1 MNFRDEGIIISTKKY
16 GENSLL
22 VKVFSREH
30 GIYRGFVK
38 SAKSKKVSAI
48 YQIGNLISFEYR
60 SRIEENL
67 GSFFSVNLIS
77 SFCSRIIFDQFRLNC
92 VKAIFSMIDELFLE
106 RENHRFFF
114 EGLFNFLKKISVEN
128 SDKKSLVADY
138 VKLELAMLAELGYG
152 IDLSSCVV
160 TESTEDLTYVS
171 PKSARAVS
179 TSAAKSYENKL
190 LKLPEFL
197 VEERG
202 EIEERHLL
210 EGLQLSGFFLN
221 KFLAN
226 DQQKFLHREEIR
238 KNLELKKL
246 A

>member
-22 VKVFSREH
+22 VKVFSAQH
-30 GIYRGFVK
+30 GIYRSFVK
-38 SAKSKKVSAI
+38 SAKSKKVSAT
-48 YQIGNLISFEYR
+48 YQVGNLISFEYR

-67 GSFFSVNLIS
+67 GSLFSVNLIS

-92 VKAIFSMIDELFLE
+92 VRSLFSMIDELFLE
-106 RENHRFFF
+106 RENHANFFA
-114 EGLFNFLKKISVEN
+114 ELLSFLQKTSLEN
-128 SDKKSLVADY
+128 DKRELVASY
-138 VKLELAMLAELGYG
+138 VKLELAMLSELGYG
-152 IDLSSCVV
+152 IDLTSCVV
-160 TESTEDLTYVS
+160 TESTENLAFVS

-179 TSAAKSYENKL
+179 ISAAKSYENKL

-197 VEERG
+197 VTEKS
-202 EIEERHLL
+202 EIAEQHLL

-226 DQQKFLHREEIR
+226 DQQKFPHREEIR
-238 KNLELKKL
+238 KSLKL
-246 A
+246 N